1 MGGSGT
7 GKSTLLNILNGS
19 NEISSGQIKI
29 NGFDLYAEKSK
40 LNGLIGFV
48 PQDDLLME
56 DLSVWQNLFYSAK
69 LSFGSLT
76 DVEIKDRVNK
86 MLLELGLNE
95 VGHLKVGSP
104 LDKSIS
110 GGQRKR
116 LNIALELIREP
127 SILYVDEPTSGLS
140 SRDSE
145 KIMDLLKGL
154 TLKGCIVFV
163 VIHQPK

>member
-1 MGGSGT
+1 
-7 GKSTLLNILNGS
+7 
-19 NEISSGQIKI
+19 
-29 NGFDLYAEKSK
+29 
-40 LNGLIGFV
+40 
-48 PQDDLLME
+48 
-56 DLSVWQNLFYSAK
+56 
-69 LSFGSLT
+69 
-76 DVEIKDRVNK
+76 

-95 VGHLKVGSP
+95 IRHLKVGSP

-154 TLKGCIVFV
+154 TLKGCIVFT
-163 VIHQPK
+163 VIHQPSVEIFRQFDQLLVLDTGGYLVFQGNPIDGINYFRKASDQVLASDDAFIENAEQIFDILEVDDKWWTDQAGNTVTYWMILYQ